1 MRARNVKPEIA
12 WTLAPTLL
20 AIAVMAIGTWAYR
33 ETQRVES
40 DAIEIKAVGK
50 KWQWT
55 FVYPNGAKSVGEL
68 VAPEGKALKLAI
80 SSEDVAHGFYIPEWR
95 VKAEAIPNQ
104 TTVVGARPT
113 KQGAFEIFGSPAC
126 AGAKMFAK
134 ARVVSETEFERW
146 LEAQKTD
153 SLRRS
158 E

>member
-1 MRARNVKPEIA
+1 MLSRNAKREIA
-12 WTLAPTLL
+12 WTLVPTLL
-20 AIAVMAIGTWAYR
+20 AVAVIGIGTLAYR
-33 ETQRVES
+33 ETQRAES

-55 FVYPNGAKSVGEL
+55 FFYPNGAKSVNEL
-68 VAPEGKALKLAI
+68 VVPEGKALKLAI

-104 TTVVGARPT
+104 TAVVGARPT
-113 KQGAFEIFGSPAC
+113 KRGAFEIFGSPAC

-134 ARVVSETEFERW
+134 ARVVSEAEYERW

-153 SLRRS
+153 ALRRS